1 MSIPSPLLQ
10 HRRGLLV
17 LAYAL
22 TILLAVAAGL
32 SPAQRTKI
40 DTLRIGRSGSLTA
53 GTAQKE
59 KTALESLRAFIKDET
74 GLKNEIFRQKDWK
87 ELAEKLSK
95 GRLHVGVFQGFE
107 FAWAQAK
114 YSDLK
119 PLALAVNVYT
129 YPVAHVVDRRDNSA
143 KDFAGLRGQSLC
155 IPAIGESFLRLYV
168 DRQCQDQGKTAKTF
182 FSKITKRD
190 NVEDALDD
198 LVDNIVQVVAVDR
211 AGLEAYKQ
219 RKPGRFKQLKAV
231 THSQPFPPP
240 VVAYYGSVLDRA
252 ARRRFHDGLLGASR
266 KEKGQM
272 MLTLFHITGFEDA
285 PKDFGEVLTKT
296 RKAYPPPDSK
306 KK

>member
-1 MSIPSPLLQ
+1 
-10 HRRGLLV
+10 V
-17 LAYAL
+17 FLACAL
-22 TILLAVAAGL
+22 IALLAVAAGL
-32 SPAQRTKI
+32 STAQRTKI
-40 DTLRIGRSGSLTA
+40 DTLRIGTSGSLTA

-74 GLKNEIFRQKDWK
+74 GLKNEIYRQKDWK
-87 ELAEKLSK
+87 ELAEKMAK
-95 GRLHVGVFQGFE
+95 GRLHLGVFQGYE

-114 YSDLK
+114 HSDLK

-129 YPVAHVVDRRDNSA
+129 YPVAYGVVRRESSA

-155 IPAIGESFLRLYV
+155 IPAIGQGFLRLDV
-168 DRQCQDQGKTAKTF
+168 DRKCQAQGKTTKTF
-182 FSKITKRD
+182 FSKITEKD

-198 LVDNIVQVVAVDR
+198 LVDNVVQVVAVDR

-252 ARRRFHDGLLGASR
+252 TRRRFHDGLLGASR

-272 MLTLFHITGFEDA
+272 MLTLFHTTGFEDP
-285 PKDFGEVLTKT
+285 PKDFSEVLAKT